1 MGPSGIAESAGLAQG
16 TRPVRDAALAPIERW
31 AAPAVA
37 LYTLVLLAVTVL
49 LHPTPL
55 YFVET
60 DLLGAYIPAAR
71 ALAAGIFVPGHYAFH
86 GPGYPLMLAG
96 LAPLCG
102 ADYYLAAR
110 LLSAFA
116 TGCAAW
122 LAFLVVR
129 LFIGRAA
136 ALFALAGLLVNP
148 TFLRYGIE
156 AGTDAPALAL
166 SLAATYGV
174 LRPPSRR
181 GLLGAGLAAGLAT
194 ITRYNAMFLFPA
206 AAIVLLWRP
215 GRLAGLASYAAGA
228 ALPLGAWF
236 AVSARLLGG
245 VLQSNNYLN
254 IAYELYG
261 RTLPWDLFE
270 AQIGSRFHSLRDVL
284 LFAPAQA
291 AGLIARNLGAHFV
304 SDLHDLLPPWL
315 GVLAGPGLLLNA
327 RRRVWDPALVHF
339 ALCALAL
346 TPVFY
351 SARFSVYLLPFYLAG
366 AGELLLEWPD
376 TLRAWLPRA
385 RALRPAARWRVWAA
399 ALSAGLLVGSACV
412 AGFQLHRNLAD
423 APHETR
429 LAGEELRRRGL
440 AGGRIMARKPH
451 VAYFAGMEYVPME
464 LSTSLADLIAK
475 AQASRTGY
483 LFYSGIE
490 KTQRLEYA
498 VLSDSGL
505 SLPGLEQVACRSL
518 VGPSFYAIYRVG
530 AAAVDSVTM
539 AAALD
544 RALLRYSDRRRAEPE
559 AQVIVAVRLVSA
571 GRFREALDRLL
582 PLEQAGARDPVVA
595 KLMSTAYF
603 GLGEYEASYRECE
616 LALEL
621 EAPTAWHFARLASI
635 RERQQRYAEARDA
648 YRRAV
653 ELEPGNPEYLGWL
666 GLACVALRDFAPAAD
681 AFDRCVR
688 LEPKNA
694 QLRRFAIGAYR
705 LAGDE
710 RRARQI
716 LDDGVRAGI
725 PVQQMLV
732 PGVPGAPVPK
742 K

>member
-1 MGPSGIAESAGLAQG
+1 MIPSGNAGLVRPVQE
-16 TRPVRDAALAPIERW
+16 TRPTRDSTLAPLEHW

-37 LYTLVLLAVTVL
+37 LYTLVLLAITIF

-71 ALAAGIFVPGHYAFH
+71 ALAAGVFAPGHYAFH

-102 ADYYLAAR
+102 GDYYLAAR
-110 LLSAFA
+110 LLSALA

-122 LAFLVVR
+122 FAFLVVR
-129 LFIGRAA
+129 LFAGRAA
-136 ALFALAGLLVNP
+136 ALFVLAGLLVNP

-166 SLAATYGV
+166 ALAATYGV

-181 GLLGAGLAAGLAT
+181 GLLGAGLAAGVAT
-194 ITRYNAMFLFPA
+194 ITRYNAAFLLPA

-215 GRLAGLASYAAGA
+215 GRLFGLVSYAAGA
-228 ALPLGAWF
+228 ALPLGAWL
-236 AVSARLLGG
+236 AVSTRLLGG
-245 VLQSNNYLN
+245 ALQSDNYLN
-254 IAYELYG
+254 VAYELYG
-261 RTLPWDLFE
+261 RTLPFDLFE
-270 AQIGSRFHSLRDVL
+270 TQIGSRFHSLREVL

-291 AGLIARNLGAHFV
+291 AGRIAWNLGAHLL
-304 SDLHDLLPPWL
+304 SDLHDLLPLWL

-327 RRRVWDPALVHF
+327 RRRAWGPALTHC

-346 TPVFY
+346 APVFY

-366 AGELLLEWPD
+366 AGALLFEWPD
-376 TLRAWLPRA
+376 TLRAWLPRG
-385 RALRPAARWRVWAA
+385 RAPKPAARWRAWAA
-399 ALSAGLLVGSACV
+399 ALSVGLLAGSACV
-412 AGFQLHRNLAD
+412 AGLQLHRNLAD

-464 LSTSLADLIAK
+464 LSASLADLVAK

-490 KTQRLEYA
+490 KNQRLEYA

-505 SLPGLEQVACRSL
+505 SLPGLEQVAWRSL
-518 VGPSFYAIYRVG
+518 AGQYSYAVYRVG
-530 AAAVDSVTM
+530 AAAVDSATM

-559 AQVIVAVRLVSA
+559 AQALVAVRLVST

-582 PLEQAGARDPVVA
+582 PLEQAGARDPVIA
-595 KLMSTAYF
+595 RLMSTAYF

-616 LALEL
+616 LALKL
-621 EAPTAWHFARLASI
+621 EAPTAWHYARLASI
-635 RERQQRYAEARDA
+635 RYRQQRYAEAREA

-653 ELEPGNPEYLGWL
+653 ELEPGNLEYLKRL
-666 GLACVALRDFAPAAD
+666 GLACVVLRDFASAAD

-688 LEPKNA
+688 LVPKDA
-694 QLRRFAIGAYR
+694 QLRRFAIGAFQM
-705 LAGDE
+705 AGDE

-716 LDDGVRAGI
+716 RDDGVRAGI
-725 PVQQMLV
+725 PLEQMLD
-732 PGVPGAPVPK
+732 PGAAGEPAPK